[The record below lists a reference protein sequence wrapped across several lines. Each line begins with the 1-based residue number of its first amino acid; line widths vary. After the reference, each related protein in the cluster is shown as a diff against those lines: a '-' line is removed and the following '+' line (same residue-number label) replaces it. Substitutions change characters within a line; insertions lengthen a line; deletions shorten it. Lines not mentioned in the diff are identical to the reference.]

1 MCKNVALLFDDL
13 LWNRFVFLK
22 SPGILI
28 VIDREGQKKRLK
40 CIRPINWGWTN
51 GDPHSALSEGL
62 VTILKLIQRIEN
74 EKKTT
79 KWLWTLLQEFWKTVE
94 GSDFYQRWEL
104 NVKDS

>member
-22 SPGILI
+22 SSGILI
-28 VIDREGQKKRLK
+28 VIDREGQKRLR

-74 EKKTT
+74 ET
-79 KWLWTLLQEFWKTVE
+79 KRQ
-94 GSDFYQRWEL
+94 SDYEHCCKNFERPL
-104 NVKDS
+104 KGPIFINAGNLT